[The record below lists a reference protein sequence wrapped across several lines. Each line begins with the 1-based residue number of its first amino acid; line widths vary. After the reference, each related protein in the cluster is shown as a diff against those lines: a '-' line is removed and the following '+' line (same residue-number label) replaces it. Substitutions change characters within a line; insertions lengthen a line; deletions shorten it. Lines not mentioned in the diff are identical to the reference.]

1 MLCVGSSRASAAF
14 WKRGLYLAT
23 LEYLVKDD
31 VVMGR
36 TSSGLDGSLCFRK
49 KSQFRASV
57 TPRSTTVP
65 SAYIASQKVRTWIV
79 DWWFDCV

>member
-36 TSSGLDGSLCFRK
+36 TSSGLDGSVCLQEEIPVSRFCDATVDNCAK
-49 KSQFRASV
+49 CVHPKSESPHLDR
-57 TPRSTTVP
+57 
-65 SAYIASQKVRTWIV
+65 
-79 DWWFDCV
+79 